1 MCKIGFL
8 QLIRKHKRRWEPGCG
23 DIETVGKVESPC
35 REIGTFVHCRNI
47 KWCSCHGNC
56 ITVPPK
62 LSM

>member
-35 REIGTFVHCRNI
+35 REIGTFVHCRTGLIFLIPNPGFFRFV
-47 KWCSCHGNC
+47 SG
-56 ITVPPK
+56 
-62 LSM
+62 